1 MRTAETRCG
10 RKGAQGRGTQAVPGE
25 TGIARIKCVKRWG
38 TSAGKMVG
46 VAGFEPATPSSR
58 TRCATRL
65 RYTPTFHLNGCFQR
79 FEACW
84 LRRCPFRWRS
94 YSVLVACPQA
104 TSVAFIH
111 CFMIAVACFR
121 KGAQELL
128 FSTSGERA
136 EKQPSAL
143 DVMGR
148 GEPRRALG
156 GVGWCRAWRRV
167 RRFSLVLPCRVSWTL
182 RGLSGGLQRER

>member
-1 MRTAETRCG
+1 MRTEGDARTRNAS
-10 RKGAQGRGTQAVPGE
+10 GAWE
-25 TGIARIKCVKRWG
+25 TGIARIKRVKG
-38 TSAGKMVG
+38 GVTSAGKMVG

-148 GEPRRALG
+148 GEPRRAQ
-156 GVGWCRAWRRV
+156 VGWDGVAHGGGAADFCW
-167 RRFSLVLPCRVSWTL
+167 SCRVMY
-182 RGLSGGLQRER
+182 RGRCEVFLVACSANGESL